1 MTLESSDTTL
11 KPGTVLRGTYLV
23 EERLAKGGMGEIYR
37 ASHQRLPGKFAVKV
51 LSARLLSDP
60 DAVARFCREAAIVS
74 TIRHPNV
81 VQVFDFDLTPEG
93 VPFLVMECV
102 EGRDLARHILEDGP
116 MPPARVA
123 HIVQQ
128 IAAALEAAHARG
140 VVHRD
145 LKPANVMLLEGEGL
159 VDFVKVLDFGVSKVC
174 GADPAASGQWRMLG
188 TPSYMAPEQAEGR
201 SEAIDGRAD
210 QFALAVL
217 AYVLLTGT
225 DPFPGNTTGE
235 VLIRI
240 MHHDPERLEG
250 RVPWPSAEIEAV
262 LRKALAKQQELRYE
276 RVLDFAAALT
286 AAVARMDER
295 QRRAASPATA
305 AVRGQTSR
313 GSLSDLST
321 VVRLY
326 PADLAPATPITI
338 DQRPRAVRPAAP
350 SEEAEAVGALSH
362 VA

>member
-1 MTLESSDTTL
+1 MTLESTETTL
-11 KPGTVLRGTYLV
+11 EPGTVLRGSYRI
-23 EERLAKGGMGEIYR
+23 EERLAKGGMGEVYG
-37 ASHQRLPGKFAVKV
+37 ASHVRLPGRFAVKV
-51 LSARLLSDP
+51 LSPRLLSDQ

-74 TIRHPNV
+74 MIRHPNV
-81 VQVFDFDLTPEG
+81 VQVFDFDLTEG
-93 VPFLVMECV
+93 GIPFLVMECV
-102 EGRDLARHILEDGP
+102 EGRDLARHVLEDGP
-116 MPPARVA
+116 MPPARVS

-140 VVHRD
+140 IVHRD

-174 GADPAASGQWRMLG
+174 GADPAVTGQWRMLG

-210 QFALAVL
+210 QFALGVL

-240 MHHDPERLEG
+240 IHHDPEALAG
-250 RVPWPSAEIEAV
+250 RVPWRSAEIEAV
-262 LRKALAKQQELRYE
+262 LRKALAKRPEQRYE
-276 RVLDFAAALT
+276 RVLDFAAAL
-286 AAVARMDER
+286 AEAVARMNHTER
-295 QRRAASPATA
+295 SQATSPGEAGVTAHQTRA
-305 AVRGQTSR
+305 
-313 GSLSDLST
+313 SLSDLST
-321 VVRLY
+321 VVRLFP
-326 PADLAPATPITI
+326 PASASLTPATLAERSYSGESAP
-338 DQRPRAVRPAAP
+338 PVAPPA
-350 SEEAEAVGALSH
+350 SGLSN

>member
-1 MTLESSDTTL
+1 MTLESTETTL

-37 ASHQRLPGKFAVKV
+37 ASHLRLPGKFAVKV

-93 VPFLVMECV
+93 IPFLVMECV

-116 MPPARVA
+116 MPPSRVA
-123 HIVQQ
+123 HIVHQ

-240 MHHDPERLEG
+240 MHHDPEGLAG
-250 RVPWPSAEIEAV
+250 RVPWPSGDIEAV
-262 LRKALAKQQELRYE
+262 LRRALAKQPELRYE
-276 RVLDFAAALT
+276 RVLEFAAALT
-286 AAVARMDER
+286 GAVAMLDET
-295 QRRAASPATA
+295 QRRTATDVVA
-305 AVRGQTSR
+305 GTAGHHSR
-313 GSLSDLST
+313 ASLSDLST

-326 PADLAPATPITI
+326 PADLSAPTPITI
-338 DQRPRAVRPAAP
+338 DQRPAGRVAANDATQAVA
-350 SEEAEAVGALSH
+350 GLSH